1 MMKPDTELIISEARL
16 DLLELICFKLSRLS
30 YYVYS
35 CYGIAVHEN
44 NYDTSRGQK
53 RFHTN

>member
-1 MMKPDTELIISEARL
+1 MMKPETKLIISKPDSIGAGV
-16 DLLELICFKLSRLS
+16 FKLS

-35 CYGIAVHEN
+35 CYGIVVHEY
-44 NYDTSRGQK
+44 NYDTSRRQK

>member
-1 MMKPDTELIISEARL
+1 MIMMKPETKLIISEL
-16 DLLELICFKLSRLS
+16 IMELICFKLSQFS

-35 CYGIAVHEN
+35 CYGIAMHEN
-44 NYDTSRGQK
+44 NYDTSRRQK